1 MEEAIMRLAGIPV
14 RFLCYSEK
22 TIRYLKR
29 YFPEDIPPE
38 TEADIT
44 IDARNLSIDQASMN
58 EVLERPYSE
67 YCELIALASDSL
79 MKTGRCF
86 YHGAVFVWK
95 EMAWMLT
102 APSGT
107 GKSTQ
112 FRNLS
117 EFYGEEIFC
126 LNGDKPALEFRPDGK
141 IMVHDSPWRGKEG
154 WGRFGTSYPL
164 AGVFYLGQ
172 GDHNEV
178 KQLPFKTW
186 VIPIYCQFFSSRATK
201 ECLRYLAGFERSLM
215 ENVPIYFLINKGD
228 MESSELLYRTMEQLF
243 LQARGVND

>member
-1 MEEAIMRLAGIPV
+1 MRLAGIPV

-22 TIRYLKR
+22 TIQFLKR
-29 YFPEDIPPE
+29 YLPEDVSPE

-44 IDARNLSIDQASMN
+44 IDARNLAIDQDAMN

-79 MKTGRCF
+79 MRTGRCF

-95 EMAWMLT
+95 GMAWMLT

-107 GKSTQ
+107 GKTTQ

-117 EFYGEEIFC
+117 ALCGREIFC
-126 LNGDKPALEFRPDGK
+126 LNGDKPALEFRSDRR

-154 WGRFGTSYPL
+154 WGRSGTSYPL

-178 KQLPFKTW
+178 RELPYKAW
-186 VIPIYCQFFSSRATK
+186 LVPIYCQFFSSRTT
-201 ECLRYLAGFERSLM
+201 EESLRYLAEFERSLM
-215 ENVPIYFLINKGD
+215 KNVPICFLINRGD
-228 MESSELLYRTMEQLF
+228 MESSRLLYRTMEQLY
-243 LQARGVND
+243 LKAKSVND